1 MTPGF
6 FATYKESH
14 LMSPLASRIVALLH
28 SNDPRGRK
36 AVDLLMRRIG
46 SGDPSAQATLD
57 EILSAMI
64 DTSGGLLDI
73 PGVTLATSNDLN
85 AIRDS
90 LRAHAASVNASM
102 QSKASSSLLASW
114 TAWYPIWSRKLDAMD
129 LDGWFG
135 HGPKLALL
143 QADVRELDL
152 WNAKLGWSSNTPD
165 LGNAKPGGDPD
176 AGLLA
181 TLGGYKTLLVA
192 GGVIV
197 LVMLAPAFSALA
209 SAFAMRTAMKA
220 KIEGPAKPS
229 SLVAPRAL
237 ALAEENP

>member
-1 MTPGF
+1 MKLLGIRAPG
-6 FATYKESH
+6 AGT
-14 LMSPLASRIVALLH
+14 LALL
-28 SNDPRGRK
+28 P
-36 AVDLLMRRIG
+36 
-46 SGDPSAQATLD
+46 PSQR
-57 EILSAMI
+57 
-64 DTSGGLLDI
+64 TSTGGLLDI
-73 PGVTLATSNDLN
+73 LGVTLATSNDLN

-181 TLGGYKTLLVA
+181 TLGGYKTLLVV

-197 LVMLAPAFSALA
+197 LVILAPTFSALA

-220 KIEGPAKPS
+220 KIEGAS
-229 SLVAPRAL
+229 
-237 ALAEENP
+237 